1 MSSNTQ
7 ILFIKNMVCPRCKLA
22 VKKLLTDMGCV
33 VLAVELGQAV
43 VRLSSLPAL
52 SEIASKLRTM
62 GFDLLTTPKTK
73 LVERI
78 KILLIYNIYFQSRGV
93 TSSHLQS
100 YLEFATHQHYQYLN
114 SQFYSVCQTS
124 IKQYWDILR
133 FERAKELLSYN
144 EKAPEEITRQL
155 GYLSSRDLEDT
166 FKKRLNLSIEEF
178 IYHKDNYRLPLDK
191 LLQIRV

>member
-7 ILFIKNMVCPRCKLA
+7 ILYIKNMVCPRCKLA
-22 VKKLLTDMGCV
+22 VKNLLSEMGCV
-33 VLAVELGQAV
+33 VLAVELGQV
-43 VRLSSLPAL
+43 VIKSTNIPVLP
-52 SEIASKLRTM
+52 EIASKLRTM
-62 GFDLLTTPKTK
+62 GFDLLSTPKAK

-93 TSSHLQS
+93 TSSHLQN
-100 YLEFATHQHYQYLN
+100 YLELATNLDYQLLN
-114 SQFYSVCQTS
+114 SQFNSIYKIS
-124 IKQYWDILR
+124 IKKYWDILR

-191 LLQIRV
+191 LLQINI

>member
-7 ILFIKNMVCPRCKLA
+7 ILYIKNMVCPRCKLA

-52 SEIASKLRTM
+52 SSKLRTM

-114 SQFYSVCQTS
+114 SQFYSVCQIS

-191 LLQIRV
+191 LLQINI

>member
-7 ILFIKNMVCPRCKLA
+7 ILYIKNMVCPRCKLA

-93 TSSHLQS
+93 TSSHLQN
-100 YLEFATHQHYQYLN
+100 YLELATNLDYQHLN
-114 SQFYSVCQTS
+114 SQFYSIYQTS

-191 LLQIRV
+191 LLQINI

>member
-7 ILFIKNMVCPRCKLA
+7 ILYIKNMVCPRCKLA
-22 VKKLLTDMGCV
+22 VKNLLSEMGCV
-33 VLAVELGQAV
+33 VLAVELGQV
-43 VRLSSLPAL
+43 VIKSTNIPVL
-52 SEIASKLRTM
+52 SEIATKLRST
-62 GFDLLTTPKTK
+62 GFDLISTPKAK

-78 KILLIYNIYFQSRGV
+78 KILLIYNIYFQSSRV
-93 TSSHLQS
+93 KSSHLQN
-100 YLEFATHQHYQYLN
+100 YLELATHQHYQYLN
-114 SQFYSVCQTS
+114 AQFYSVCRTS
-124 IKQYWDILR
+124 IKQYWDMLR

-191 LLQIRV
+191 LLQIKV